1 MIICVCFE
9 YFYAIIG
16 KLLKQC
22 LELSRKLNL
31 ELLSKYFE
39 SLKKKKGK
47 YLEILKTIFGIIEK
61 RFGVIEKIFGAI
73 GKYLEHISND

>member
-1 MIICVCFE
+1 MIKCVCFE

-39 SLKKKKGK
+39 KKWK

-61 RFGVIEKIFGAI
+61 IFGVIEKIFGKI
-73 GKYLEHISND
+73 GKILKKYLELVG